1 MKNPLRSPKLFISL
15 AIVHFSHFPI
25 LSIIKAIV
33 VLIPFVFINETELFD
48 ARAQTPKL
56 RIGIESGHNLTDG
69 APFCAENG
77 PGNEATINIAVA
89 KKLKQELEARG
100 YEVDLFHN
108 HEPGALPKDRIYGYS
123 ADAFIALH
131 SEWCACLREDSAGEC
146 VEEWT
151 GFKVSRYGGNVGS
164 GRNGSGDSS
173 DRLVDALW
181 SEYEKATGLTPNT
194 GTGGFTFCLTH
205 YWALNPIPN
214 GQIGIRP
221 PGSQCILTPGRAA
234 ITANTPG
241 AVIEMG
247 WLSGDFE
254 FITSEEGQI
263 KMAQGIANGITNF
276 LSYGSSSSITD
287 TVLVIDVSGSMNDVT
302 QEGRKIDAARSAATN
317 IVNMIKQD
325 AQSSSGT
332 ASHRAGLVTFTTDA
346 YLDHALAN
354 DFDILLTTI
363 GGITPLHNTN
373 IGAGLEVAN
382 QALTQAS
389 PQVQKIIILLS
400 DGMSNTGLSRD
411 GIIAGPVQD
420 AINAGTCIYTVGF
433 GDPGNLDVDLLDQIA
448 DASGCGDY
456 YPAASVSQ
464 LEFLYTRIRHVSTGN
479 LLAEFSGTVSQGETV
494 QAGEFDVPAG
504 LGELAASLVWPGSML
519 DLQLI
524 DPSGT
529 LVDMNYPSTNINSYS
544 KLIYALIQNPKAG
557 TWRLGVYGRDI
568 PQVTTSFNALV
579 SGRGNAV
586 VVPSPTFSTGPVI
599 VLVLLTIAGGGVA
612 VYSTKLRRRK
622 KGSAHPITRTVGG
635 MHQLVFSQ
643 GALAGRSI
651 TIPESGLTIGRS
663 SGCSLIISDPAV
675 SRKHARLVMANGE
688 WFIQDL
694 GSSGGT
700 YVNGQRVSAAPVKS
714 GDVIQI
720 GTNIF
725 MVR

>member
-1 MKNPLRSPKLFISL
+1 VKNPLRSPKPFILLCIRYLSIFTIFPISL
-15 AIVHFSHFPI
+15 INPNFYQITPAKTKQRLVFEVGHWQNDSGATCGSTREVDINLAVATKAAEI
-25 LSIIKAIV
+25 LSR
-33 VLIPFVFINETELFD
+33 D
-48 ARAQTPKL
+48 
-56 RIGIESGHNLTDG
+56 GHNVEVL
-69 APFCAENG
+69 
-77 PGNEATINIAVA
+77 PGTALAV
-89 KKLKQELEARG
+89 
-100 YEVDLFHN
+100 HN
-108 HEPGALPKDRIYGYS
+108 YS
-123 ADAFIALH
+123 ADAFVALH
-131 SEWCACLREDSAGEC
+131 VDQCAPGHS
-146 VEEWT
+146 
-151 GFKVSRYGGNVGS
+151 GFKVARWKGLAGTGLD
-164 GRNGSGDSS
+164 GSGDAS
-173 DRLVDALW
+173 DTLVTEIIDAYKI
-181 SEYEKATGLTPNT
+181 STGLDLDTEP
-194 GTGGFTFCLTH
+194 GVYGPCMLT
-205 YWALNPIPN
+205 YYALNPIDW
-214 GQIGIRP
+214 GRICIGNP
-221 PGSQCILTPGRAA
+221 
-234 ITANTPG
+234 TADAENWTQMRGISDNTPG
-241 AVIEMG
+241 VIIEMG
-247 WLSGDFE
+247 WLSGDLA
-254 FITSEEGQI
+254 FITSEDGQE
-263 KMAQGIANGITNF
+263 KMAQGIVNGILNF
-276 LSYGSSSSITD
+276 LSHGSSSSITD
-287 TVLVIDVSGSMNDVT
+287 TMLVIDVSGSMNDVT

-325 AQSSSGT
+325 YQSSSGT
-332 ASHRAGLVTFTTDA
+332 TNHRAGLVTFTTDA
-346 YLDHALAN
+346 YLNHALSS
-354 DFDILLTTI
+354 DFDLLLTTI
-363 GGITPLHNTN
+363 AGITPLQNTN

-382 QALTQAS
+382 QSLAQAS
-389 PQVQKIIILLS
+389 PQAQKIIILLS
-400 DGMSNTGLSRD
+400 DGMSNTGLSGD

-433 GDPGNLDVDLLDQIA
+433 GNPGNLDEDLLRRIA

-464 LEFLYTRIRHVSTGN
+464 LEYLYTRIRHVSTGN

-579 SGRGNAV
+579 SGRGNAA

-622 KGSAHPITRTVGG
+622 KGSAHPITRTVGDVR
-635 MHQLVFSQ
+635 QLVFSQ

-651 TIPESGLTIGRS
+651 TIPENGLIIGRS
-663 SGCSLIISDPAV
+663 SGCSLKIPDPAV
-675 SRKHARLVMANGE
+675 SRKHARLVIANGE

-700 YVNGQRVSAAPVKS
+700 YVNGQRVTAAPVKP

-725 MVR
+725 VVR